1 MPYDPS
7 DPHERLAMRVAE
19 HAEEYI
25 LVARIGDTTR
35 VLMSDHAWAKAVE
48 DQIGP
53 AIEEAERQAKRA
65 PSEDR
70 RHGAHG
76 KNNQTPQDGG
86 GE

>member
-1 MPYDPS
+1 MSYDPN
-7 DPHERLAMRVAE
+7 DPHERLQMRVAE
-19 HAEEYI
+19 HTDEYL
-25 LVARIGDTTR
+25 LVARIGGETR
-35 VLMSDHAWAKAVE
+35 VLMSDHEWAAAVQ

-76 KNNQTPQDGG
+76 KDSQAPTDGG